1 MRMKIET
8 KFNIGDRV
16 WIVYEN
22 RGEVNVY
29 SDEIDSMTIENGGRL
44 LIWFKDSDAMD
55 VYEEDLIRYED
66 LKTLSERVLEIDNKI
81 RKEQCEKNEDN

>member
-1 MRMKIET
+1 MKVKIET

-29 SDEIDSMTIENGGRL
+29 SDEIDSMTIENSGRL

-55 VYEEDLIRYED
+55 VYEEELIEYND
-66 LKTLSERVLEIDNKI
+66 LKKLAEKILEIDNKI
-81 RKEQCEKNEDN
+81 RKEQCEKK

>member
-1 MRMKIET
+1 MKIET

-29 SDEIDSMTIENGGRL
+29 SDEIDSMTIENSGRL

-55 VYEEDLIRYED
+55 VYEEELIEYND
-66 LKTLSERVLEIDNKI
+66 LKKLAEKILEIDNKI
-81 RKEQCEKNEDN
+81 RKEQFEKNEDN

>member
-1 MRMKIET
+1 MKIET

-29 SDEIDSMTIENGGRL
+29 SDEIDSMTIENSGRL
-44 LIWFKDSDAMD
+44 SIWFKDSDAMD
-55 VYEEDLIRYED
+55 VCEEELIEYND
-66 LKTLSERVLEIDNKI
+66 LKKLAEKILEIDNKI
-81 RKEQCEKNEDN
+81 RKEQFEKNEDN

>member
-1 MRMKIET
+1 MKIET

-29 SDEIDSMTIENGGRL
+29 SDEIDSMTIENSGRL
-44 LIWFKDSDAMD
+44 SIWFKDSDAMD
-55 VYEEDLIRYED
+55 VYEEELIEYNN
-66 LKTLSERVLEIDNKI
+66 LKKLAEKILEIDNKI
-81 RKEQCEKNEDN
+81 RKEQFEKNEDN

>member
-1 MRMKIET
+1 MKIET

-22 RGEVNVY
+22 KGEVNVY
-29 SDEIDSMTIENGGRL
+29 SDEIDSMTIENSGRL

-55 VYEEDLIRYED
+55 VYEEELIEYNN
-66 LKTLSERVLEIDNKI
+66 LKKLAEKILEIDNKI
-81 RKEQCEKNEDN
+81 RKEKCEKNEDN

>member
-1 MRMKIET
+1 MKIET

-29 SDEIDSMTIENGGRL
+29 SDEIDSMTIENSGRL
-44 LIWFKDSDAMD
+44 SIWFKDSDAMD
-55 VYEEDLIRYED
+55 VYEEDLITYED
-66 LKTLSERVLEIDNKI
+66 LKTLSERVLELDNKV
-81 RKEQCEKNEDN
+81 RKEQCEKDENN

>member
-1 MRMKIET
+1 MKIET

-29 SDEIDSMTIENGGRL
+29 SDEIDSMTIENSGRL
-44 LIWFKDSDAMD
+44 SIWFKDSDAMD
-55 VYEEDLIRYED
+55 VYEEELIEYND
-66 LKTLSERVLEIDNKI
+66 LKKLAEKILEIDNKI
-81 RKEQCEKNEDN
+81 RKEQFEKNEDN

>member
-1 MRMKIET
+1 MKIET

-29 SDEIDSMTIENGGRL
+29 SDEIDSITIEKGGRL
-44 LIWFKDSDAMD
+44 LIWFKDSDAMN
-55 VYEEDLIRYED
+55 VYEEELIEYND
-66 LKTLSERVLEIDNKI
+66 LKKLAEKILEIDNKI
-81 RKEQCEKNEDN
+81 RKEQFEKNEDN